1 MVTFN
6 VHVLTF
12 LLVTLFSLALST
24 LVLLPKRLFLPLLQL
39 LWLLLPPLLLFK
51 PLLGLMRQA
60 LELGRGGED
69 DL

>member
-1 MVTFN
+1 MKITSF
-6 VHVLTF
+6 LTF
-12 LLVTLFSLALST
+12 LLVTLFSLALSMFD
-24 LVLLPKRLFLPLLQL
+24 LVPKRLFLPLLQL
-39 LWLLLPPLLLFK
+39 LWLMLLPPLLLFR

>member
-1 MVTFN
+1 MCIIPL
-6 VHVLTF
+6 LTF

-39 LWLLLPPLLLFK
+39 LWLMLLPPLLLFR